1 MQTLALS
8 LTLNPTVLTRCS
20 TISKCPF
27 MAALWSAV
35 SFASVR
41 SNMWYPILE
50 ARYRATS
57 TWPPTAD
64 RWKALNP
71 PYIDGHTTQAKY
83 DIGRHQSSEIGFERG
98 RERKYSLQH
107 SYICIH
113 MYQLVKLRIYIDRH
127 IAYTACMHKQVQEV
141 QCILYLSRS
150 NLLTEGRELLSKQS
164 SFPQKF
170 PSNLHRESSFQ
181 PV

>member
-41 SNMWYPILE
+41 SNMWYPILV

-83 DIGRHQSSEIGFERG
+83 WHMKASKLRDKIWEEEREEIFTTAQ
-98 RERKYSLQH
+98 L
-107 SYICIH
+107 H
-113 MYQLVKLRIYIDRH
+113 MYTYVSAGKATYLYRRIAH
-127 IAYTACMHKQVQEV
+127 TACMHKQVQEV

-150 NLLTEGRELLSKQS
+150 NPLTEGRELLSKQS
-164 SFPQKF
+164 SFSKIY
-170 PSNLHRESSFQ
+170 PSNLHGESSFQ

>member
-1 MQTLALS
+1 MNIHARKTHEKGQWKSMQTLALS

-71 PYIDGHTTQAKY
+71 PYIDRHTTQAKY
-83 DIGRHQSSEIGFERG
+83 DIERHQSSEIGFERR
-98 RERKYSLQH
+98 REKKYSLQH
-107 SYICIH
+107 SYICLH
-113 MYQLVKLRIYIDRH
+113 MYQLVKLRIYIVTLHTLHACTSKSKRCN
-127 IAYTACMHKQVQEV
+127 AYYT
-141 QCILYLSRS
+141 
-150 NLLTEGRELLSKQS
+150 
-164 SFPQKF
+164 
-170 PSNLHRESSFQ
+170 
-181 PV
+181 